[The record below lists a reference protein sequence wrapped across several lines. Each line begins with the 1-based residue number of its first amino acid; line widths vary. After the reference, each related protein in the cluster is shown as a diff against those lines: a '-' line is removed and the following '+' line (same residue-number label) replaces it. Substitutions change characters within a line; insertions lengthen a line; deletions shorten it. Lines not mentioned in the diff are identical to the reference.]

1 MLRENLI
8 FFGASDLA
16 GHLRGKG
23 FPAADLAARLAKGV
37 GLAASNIMLSAF
49 GPIHETP
56 FGTEGDLVL
65 IADPTTKVEVPFD
78 GSAAEHFYLADI
90 KTTEGDDWSC
100 CPRSFLRRGTTA
112 LRSVAGL
119 TILASFEQEFLYVG
133 GEERPGT
140 SYGHDA
146 FRQQGLFGE
155 TLIAAIRRAG
165 AIPDS
170 FLPEYGSHQ
179 FEVTVAPKPGLR
191 AADEAVIVR
200 EMARAV
206 AFRLGR
212 RVTFAPIVDIKGV
225 GNGTHIHFSLWDG
238 AERPVMYDPSRP
250 HGLSRIAEHFVA
262 GIQHHLP
269 ALTAVTAPSVASFFR
284 LRPNRWAPTWSNV
297 GYRDRGAALRICPV
311 SAMAADEVSR
321 QFNVEFRVA
330 DATACPYLALGAL
343 VHAGVDGIR
352 RELALDPPPM
362 TGFWEMTDDLR
373 KAAGCRPLPQSLGE
387 ALARLAENEAARAWF
402 GDEFLDVY
410 LQFKRAEAHAVAD
423 LGDQQICAA
432 YQEAY

>member
-1 MLRENLI
+1 MLREDLV

-16 GHLRGKG
+16 GHFRGKG
-23 FPAADLAARLAKGV
+23 FPAADLEARLAKGM

-56 FGTEGDLVL
+56 FGTEGDLL
-65 IADPTTKVEVPFD
+65 LMADPSTKVEVPFE
-78 GSAAEHFYLADI
+78 GSASERFYIADI
-90 KTTEGDDWSC
+90 KTTEGEEWSC
-100 CPRSFLRRGTTA
+100 CPRSFLRRA
-112 LRSVAGL
+112 IAGL
-119 TILASFEQEFLYVG
+119 REAAGLSILASFEQELVCAAG
-133 GEERPGT
+133 GEPPGT

-146 FRQQGLFGE
+146 FRQQGVFGE
-155 TLIAAIRRAG
+155 ALVAAVRRAG
-165 AIPDS
+165 ALPDS
-170 FLPEYGSHQ
+170 FLPEYGAGQ

-212 RVTFAPIVDIKGV
+212 RVSFAPLLDLNGV
-225 GNGTHIHFSLWDG
+225 GNGTHIHFSLLDG
-238 AERPVMYDPSRP
+238 EGRPIMYDPSRP
-250 HGLSRIAEHFVA
+250 HGLARIGEHFVA

-269 ALTAVTAPSVASFFR
+269 ALTAVTAPSVASYFR

-311 SAMAADEVSR
+311 SSVAPDAIAR

-330 DATACPYLALGAL
+330 DATASPYLALGA
-343 VHAGVDGIR
+343 VIQAGVDGIR
-352 RELALDPPPM
+352 RKLALDPPPIA
-362 TGFWEMTDDLR
+362 GFWDMNEDGR

-387 ALARLAENEAARAWF
+387 ALGRLAESEAARAWF
-402 GDEFLDVY
+402 GDQFLEVY
-410 LQFKRAEAHAVAD
+410 LQFKRAEARALAD
-423 LGDQQICAA
+423 LADEAICAR
-432 YQEAY
+432 YGEAY